1 MEPWGYS
8 LRDLHTRAKAV
19 QIEEWDKVAAI
30 RAQIFSIGTMFSG
43 KKTMIRIE
51 DFNPHRKAGSVT
63 ESSGGSGGGGTP
75 LKQMAAIAKAG
86 AYLPKKLSEEEKSRV
101 WDRLMGARED
111 ERAKRDAIIAMRGE
125 VSDG

>member
-1 MEPWGYS
+1 
-8 LRDLHTRAKAV
+8 LLTRARAI
-19 QIEEWDKVAAI
+19 QLEEWDKVAAV
-30 RAQIFSIGTMFSG
+30 RAQIAGFAMMFSG
-43 KKTMIRIE
+43 KRSNIHVE
-51 DFNPHRKAGSVT
+51 DFNPHRKAGSVV

-86 AYLPKKLSEEEKSRV
+86 AYLPKKLTEEEKSRV

-111 ERAKRDAIIAMRGE
+111 ERAKRDAIVAMRGE